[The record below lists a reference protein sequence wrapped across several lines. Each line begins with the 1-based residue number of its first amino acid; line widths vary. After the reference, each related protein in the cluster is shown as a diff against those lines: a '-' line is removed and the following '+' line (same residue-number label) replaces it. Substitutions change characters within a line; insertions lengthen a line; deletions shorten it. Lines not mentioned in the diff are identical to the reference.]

1 MVAVEFRVATTRDVD
16 PEVEVIGGFEDE
28 LVVVGVVLEE
38 VEPPA
43 SHIHVG
49 MALSVMPLEG
59 SDRQA
64 DISCLTELV
73 LRVLAAAHIAVDQG
87 TAITRT
93 DGNGLVHIVAQR
105 LEDILAEV
113 AQILDY

>member
-1 MVAVEFRVATTRDVD
+1 MAIELRVATARDVD
-16 PEVEVIGGFEDE
+16 PEVEVVGGLEDE
-28 LVVVGVVLEE
+28 LVVVGIVLEE
-38 VEPPA
+38 VEPLA

-49 MALSVMPLEG
+49 VTLTVMPLEG

-73 LRVLAAAHIAVDQG
+73 LRVLAASHIAVDQC
-87 TAITRT
+87 TAIART
-93 DGNGLVHIVAQR
+93 DGDGLAHIVAER
-105 LEDILAEV
+105 LEDVLAEV